1 MGGRVPPHNLEA
13 EASVIGSL
21 MLDRNA
27 IVRIADF
34 LRPEDF
40 YLDHH
45 AQVYRAALNLYDRS
59 DPIDLLTLAAELE
72 TMRVL
77 ERTGGQAFLAELQS
91 SVPTAANVEYY
102 GHLIEE
108 AATKRKLITAGGRI
122 TALGFDEGTPA
133 GTALDTAE
141 SVIFNIAE
149 GRITQD
155 FVALK
160 DILKNTWDQIEAI
173 HKDQSTV
180 IGVPSGFN
188 DLDAKTGGFQKSDL
202 IIIAARPGV
211 GKCVRAN
218 SLIDDPVT
226 GARLT
231 IEQYVQQCRPIVFGL
246 SPRGR
251 IESRHIGDWVD
262 SGVQPCFAVTTQ
274 TGRRIEVTGHH
285 PFMTISGW
293 QPLYDLVVGD
303 AIAVPR
309 SLNIFGKEL
318 MHPQMARLL
327 GYFVGDGGL
336 SRGTPAF
343 TNVDNEIIDDFI
355 STVHSHFPTHHVVKR
370 GITYHVSAWHRV
382 RWLAVKERVEKYL
395 GRSRSPVIAWLRQYS
410 LWGKKAGEKRFP
422 DVAWRWNRETL
433 REFLRALMSCDGS
446 IFATANGRPRIE
458 FAVASE
464 GLAKDVHHAFV
475 RFGIVSRFYKK
486 SERCWRV
493 QITDS
498 DSVARYQKEIGW
510 IGEKARRFTVELPLF
525 RSNNGHLPA
534 AVWKTVR
541 RVASTQGL
549 GWSQL
554 AVLSGERPSSSKFET
569 YNARTNHGL
578 SQRRLAIF
586 NGVLHDARLTELA
599 NPEIYWDRIVSIEAI
614 GRHRVYDLSV
624 PDGANF
630 IAEDV
635 IVHNTSLTLNI
646 AQHASIQYKI
656 PVAIFSLEMSEQQL
670 VTRLLCS
677 EASVDS
683 YRLRTGLLKDAE
695 WPRIAQAMGALSEAQ
710 IYIDDSPNVSVM
722 EMRTKARRLKSAN
735 NLGLIIVDYLQL
747 MQGRNAENRVQEV
760 SDISRSLKSLAREL
774 QIPII
779 ACSQLSRE
787 PEKRIDHRPQLAD
800 LRESGCLAADTPI
813 YLPDIGMNRPISDLA
828 GRRDFRVLALNTNT
842 WKLEP
847 RAVTN
852 AFSTGRKKVFRLV
865 TGLGHSIR
873 ATGNHKFLTLDGWRR
888 LDELAIGTYL
898 AIPADLRVPAL
909 ATAGLNESWIE
920 PAFEA
925 KPASSEELPRRAENE
940 TRWDAVTLIIP
951 DGEAEVYDLTV
962 DGLRNFVAGNIVAHN
977 SLEQDADVVLFIY
990 RERFYNDNVAED
1002 KRNLAEIIIAKHRN
1016 GPTGKIELL
1025 FIDEQT
1031 KFANLDRRRGA

>member
-1 MGGRVPPHNLEA
+1 VPPHNLEA
-13 EASVIGSL
+13 EASVLGSL

-27 IVRIADF
+27 IVRVADF

-45 AQVYRAALNLYDRS
+45 AQVYRAVLNLYDRA
-59 DPIDLLTLAAELE
+59 DPIDLLTIAAELE
-72 TMRVL
+72 TMRAL
-77 ERTGGQAFLAELQS
+77 ERIGGQAFLAELQS
-91 SVPTAANVEYY
+91 GVPTAANVEYY
-102 GHLIEE
+102 GHLVEE
-108 AATKRKLITAGGRI
+108 GATKRKLIGAGSRI
-122 TALGFDEGTPA
+122 TALGFDESTPA
-133 GTALDTAE
+133 SQALDTAE

-160 DILKNTWDQIEAI
+160 DILKTTWDQIEQI
-173 HKDQSTV
+173 HKDSSV
-180 IGVPSGFN
+180 ISGVPSGFN

-202 IIIAARPGV
+202 IIIAARPGI
-211 GKCVRAN
+211 GKCLRHD

-231 IEQYVQQCRPIVFGL
+231 IEQMVHDRRPLAFGL

-251 IESRHIGDWVD
+251 VEWRHIGDWVD

-274 TGRRIEVTGHH
+274 TGRRVEVTGHH
-285 PFMTISGW
+285 PFMTINGW
-293 QPLYDLVVGD
+293 QPLHDLVVGD

-309 SLNIFGKEL
+309 ALPIFGKESID
-318 MHPQMARLL
+318 PQRARLL
-327 GYFVGDGGL
+327 GYFIGDGGL
-336 SRGTPAF
+336 SSGSPAF
-343 TNVDNEIIDDFI
+343 TNVDPVIIDDFKEI
-355 STVHSHFPTHHVVKR
+355 VASHFPGCHVAHR
-370 GITYHVSAWHRV
+370 GITYYVSAWSRARRLNVRERLAAYLHRTKSPIIG
-382 RWLAVKERVEKYL
+382 WL
-395 GRSRSPVIAWLRQYS
+395 GQFG
-410 LWGKKAGEKRFP
+410 LWGKKADIKRFP
-422 DVAWRWNRETL
+422 DQAWRWNRETL

-446 IFATANGRPRIE
+446 IFALQNGRPRIE

-475 RFGIVSRFYKK
+475 RFGIVARLYRK

-498 DSVARYQKEIGW
+498 ESVARYQAEIGW
-510 IGEKARRFTVELPLF
+510 IGEKAGRFPKDLPQF
-525 RSNNGHLPA
+525 RSNNGHLPNT
-534 AVWKTVR
+534 VWKMVADA
-541 RVASTQGL
+541 ASTRHL
-549 GWSQL
+549 SWAKL
-554 AVLSGERPSSSKFET
+554 AVASGERVRTSKFET
-569 YNARTNHGL
+569 YNPRTNHGL

-586 NGVLHDARLTELA
+586 NEVLEDPQLAALA
-599 NPEIYWDRIVSIEAI
+599 NPELYWDRIVSIEPT
-614 GRHRVYDLSV
+614 GSHQVYDLTV
-624 PDGANF
+624 PEGANF

-747 MQGRNAENRVQEV
+747 MQGRNQENRVQEV
-760 SDISRSLKSLAREL
+760 SDISRGLKSLAREL
-774 QIPII
+774 QIPVI

-787 PEKRIDHRPQLAD
+787 PEKRPDHRPQLSD
-800 LRESGCLAADTPI
+800 LRESGT
-813 YLPDIGMNRPISDLA
+813 
-828 GRRDFRVLALNTNT
+828 
-842 WKLEP
+842 
-847 RAVTN
+847 
-852 AFSTGRKKVFRLV
+852 
-865 TGLGHSIR
+865 
-873 ATGNHKFLTLDGWRR
+873 
-888 LDELAIGTYL
+888 
-898 AIPADLRVPAL
+898 
-909 ATAGLNESWIE
+909 
-920 PAFEA
+920 
-925 KPASSEELPRRAENE
+925 
-940 TRWDAVTLIIP
+940 
-951 DGEAEVYDLTV
+951 
-962 DGLRNFVAGNIVAHN
+962 
-977 SLEQDADVVLFIY
+977 LEQDSDLVLFIY
-990 RERFYNDNVAED
+990 RDRFYNDNLAD
-1002 KRNLAEIIIAKHRN
+1002 DRRNIAEIIIAKHRN
-1016 GPTGKIELL
+1016 GPTGKLELL

-1031 KFANLDRRRGA
+1031 KFANLDRRRGS

>member
-1 MGGRVPPHNLEA
+1 LTVDLRRSPAPPAAGGRVPPHNLEA
-13 EASVIGSL
+13 EASVLGSL

-27 IVRIADF
+27 IVRVADF

-45 AQVYRAALNLYDRS
+45 AQVYRAALNLYDRA

-77 ERTGGQAFLAELQS
+77 ERIGGQAFLAELQS
-91 SVPTAANVEYY
+91 GVPTAANVEYY
-102 GHLIEE
+102 GHLVEE
-108 AATKRKLITAGGRI
+108 GATKRKLIGAGGRI
-122 TALGFDEGTPA
+122 TALGFDESTPA
-133 GTALDTAE
+133 SQALDTAE

-160 DILKNTWDQIEAI
+160 DILKTTWDQIEQI
-173 HKDQSTV
+173 HKDSSV
-180 IGVPSGFN
+180 ISGVPSGFN

-202 IIIAARPGV
+202 IIIAARPGI
-211 GKCVRAN
+211 GKCLRHD

-231 IEQYVQQCRPIVFGL
+231 IEQIVRDRKPIAFGL

-251 IESRHIGDWVD
+251 IEWRHISDWVD

-274 TGRRIEVTGHH
+274 TGRRVEVTGHH
-285 PFMTISGW
+285 PFMTIRGW
-293 QPLYDLVVGD
+293 QPLHDLVVGD

-309 SLNIFGKEL
+309 ALPCFGKESID
-318 MHPQMARLL
+318 PQRARLL
-327 GYFVGDGGL
+327 GYFIGDGGL
-336 SRGTPAF
+336 SRGSPAF
-343 TNVDNEIIDDFI
+343 TNIDPVIVDDFKTI
-355 STVHSHFPTHHVVKR
+355 VASHFPGCHVAQR
-370 GITYHVSAWHRV
+370 GITYFVSAWTRV
-382 RWLAVKERVEKYL
+382 RRLSVKERLAAYL
-395 GRSRSPVIAWLRQYS
+395 HRTKSPIIGWLTQFG
-410 LWGKKAGEKRFP
+410 LWGKKADVKRFP
-422 DVAWRWNRETL
+422 DQVWRWNRETL

-446 IFATANGRPRIE
+446 IFATQNGRPRIE

-475 RFGIVSRFYKK
+475 RFGIVSRLYRK

-498 DSVARYQKEIGW
+498 EAVARYQAEIGW
-510 IGEKARRFTVELPLF
+510 IGDKAGRFPKDLPQF
-525 RSNNGHLPA
+525 RGNNGHLPA
-534 AVWKTVR
+534 AVWKFVGEA
-541 RVASTQGL
+541 ASTRHL
-549 GWSQL
+549 SWAKL
-554 AVLSGERPSSSKFET
+554 AVASGERVRTSKFET
-569 YNARTNHGL
+569 YNPRTNHGL

-586 NGVLHDARLTELA
+586 NEVLEDPQLAALA
-599 NPEIYWDRIVSIEAI
+599 NPELYWDRIASIEAT
-614 GRHRVYDLSV
+614 GDHQVYDLTV
-624 PDGANF
+624 PEGANF

-747 MQGRNAENRVQEV
+747 MQGRNQENRVQEV
-760 SDISRSLKSLAREL
+760 SDISRGLKSLAREL
-774 QIPII
+774 QIPVI

-787 PEKRIDHRPQLAD
+787 PEKRPDHRPQLSD
-800 LRESGCLAADTPI
+800 LRESGT
-813 YLPDIGMNRPISDLA
+813 
-828 GRRDFRVLALNTNT
+828 
-842 WKLEP
+842 
-847 RAVTN
+847 
-852 AFSTGRKKVFRLV
+852 
-865 TGLGHSIR
+865 
-873 ATGNHKFLTLDGWRR
+873 
-888 LDELAIGTYL
+888 
-898 AIPADLRVPAL
+898 
-909 ATAGLNESWIE
+909 
-920 PAFEA
+920 
-925 KPASSEELPRRAENE
+925 
-940 TRWDAVTLIIP
+940 
-951 DGEAEVYDLTV
+951 
-962 DGLRNFVAGNIVAHN
+962 
-977 SLEQDADVVLFIY
+977 LEQDSDLVLFIY
-990 RERFYNDNVAED
+990 RDRFYNDNIAED
-1002 KRNLAEIIIAKHRN
+1002 RRNVAEIIIAKHRN
-1016 GPTGKIELL
+1016 GPTGKLELL

-1031 KFANLDRRRGA
+1031 KFANLDRRRGN

>member
-1 MGGRVPPHNLEA
+1 LTVDLRRSPAPPAAGGRVPPHNLEA
-13 EASVIGSL
+13 EASVLGSL

-27 IVRIADF
+27 IVRVADF

-45 AQVYRAALNLYDRS
+45 AQVYRAALNLYDRA

-77 ERTGGQAFLAELQS
+77 ERIGGQAFLAELQS
-91 SVPTAANVEYY
+91 GVPTAANVEYY
-102 GHLIEE
+102 GHLVEE
-108 AATKRKLITAGGRI
+108 GATKRKLIGAGGRI
-122 TALGFDEGTPA
+122 TALGFDESTPA
-133 GTALDTAE
+133 SQALDTAE

-160 DILKNTWDQIEAI
+160 DILKTTWDQIEQI
-173 HKDQSTV
+173 HKDSSV
-180 IGVPSGFN
+180 ISGVPSGFN

-211 GKCVRAN
+211 GKCVVWN
-218 SLIDDPVT
+218 TLVDDPVT

-231 IEQYVQQCRPIVFGL
+231 IEQLVRERRPIVFGL

-251 IESRHIGDWVD
+251 IEWRHVSDWVD
-262 SGVQPCFAVTTQ
+262 SGVQPCLAVTTQ

-285 PFMTISGW
+285 PFMTVSGW
-293 QPLYDLVVGD
+293 QPLHDLVVGD
-303 AIAVPR
+303 AIGVPR
-309 SLNIFGKEL
+309 ALPSFGKESID
-318 MHPQMARLL
+318 PQRARLL

-336 SRGTPAF
+336 SGGSPSF
-343 TNVDNEIIDDFI
+343 TNIDPVIIDDFKSI
-355 STVHSHFPTHHVVKR
+355 VSAHFPSCRVVQR
-370 GITYHVSAWHRV
+370 RITYFVTAWTRVRRLNVRERLAAYLHRV
-382 RWLAVKERVEKYL
+382 RRPIAKSPIVGWLTQF
-395 GRSRSPVIAWLRQYS
+395 G
-410 LWGKKAGEKRFP
+410 LWGKKADVKRFP
-422 DVAWRWNRETL
+422 EQVWRWNRETL

-446 IFATANGRPRIE
+446 IFATQNGRPRIE
-458 FAVASE
+458 FAVASD

-475 RFGIVSRFYKK
+475 RFGIVARLYRK

-498 DSVARYQKEIGW
+498 ESVARYQAEIGW
-510 IGEKARRFTVELPLF
+510 IGEKASRFPNDLPQF
-525 RSNNGHLPA
+525 RSNNGHLPN
-534 AVWKTVR
+534 AVWKIVGQAASAR
-541 RVASTQGL
+541 HLSWAKLAVASGDRVRT
-549 GWSQL
+549 
-554 AVLSGERPSSSKFET
+554 SKFET
-569 YNARTNHGL
+569 YNPRTNHGL
-578 SQRRLAIF
+578 SQRRLAIL
-586 NGVLHDARLTELA
+586 NEVLEDPQLAALA
-599 NPEIYWDRIVSIEAI
+599 NPELYWDRIVSIEPT
-614 GRHRVYDLSV
+614 GSHQVYDLTV
-624 PDGANF
+624 PEGANF

-646 AQHASIQYKI
+646 AQHASIRYKI

-710 IYIDDSPNVSVM
+710 IYIDDSPSISVM

-747 MQGRNAENRVQEV
+747 MQGRNQENRVQEV
-760 SDISRSLKSLAREL
+760 SEISRSLKSLAREL
-774 QIPII
+774 QVPVI

-800 LRESGCLAADTPI
+800 LRESGGIEQD
-813 YLPDIGMNRPISDLA
+813 SDL
-828 GRRDFRVLALNTNT
+828 
-842 WKLEP
+842 
-847 RAVTN
+847 
-852 AFSTGRKKVFRLV
+852 
-865 TGLGHSIR
+865 
-873 ATGNHKFLTLDGWRR
+873 
-888 LDELAIGTYL
+888 
-898 AIPADLRVPAL
+898 
-909 ATAGLNESWIE
+909 
-920 PAFEA
+920 
-925 KPASSEELPRRAENE
+925 
-940 TRWDAVTLIIP
+940 
-951 DGEAEVYDLTV
+951 
-962 DGLRNFVAGNIVAHN
+962 
-977 SLEQDADVVLFIY
+977 VLFIY

-1002 KRNLAEIIIAKHRN
+1002 RRNIAEIIIAKHRN

-1031 KFANLDRRRGA
+1031 KFANLDRARGR

>member
-1 MGGRVPPHNLEA
+1 VPPHNLEA
-13 EASVIGSL
+13 EASVLGSL

-27 IVRIADF
+27 IVRVADF

-45 AQVYRAALNLYDRS
+45 AQVYRAALNLYDRA

-77 ERTGGQAFLAELQS
+77 ERIGGQAFLAELQS
-91 SVPTAANVEYY
+91 GVPTAANVEYY
-102 GHLIEE
+102 GHLVEE
-108 AATKRKLITAGGRI
+108 GATKRKLIGAGGRI
-122 TALGFDEGTPA
+122 TALGFDESTPA
-133 GTALDTAE
+133 SQALDTAE

-160 DILKNTWDQIEAI
+160 DILKTTWDQIEQI
-173 HKDQSTV
+173 HKDSSV
-180 IGVPSGFN
+180 ISGVPSGFN

-211 GKCVRAN
+211 GKCVVWN
-218 SLIDDPVT
+218 TLVDDPVT

-231 IEQYVQQCRPIVFGL
+231 IEQLVRERRPIVFGL

-251 IESRHIGDWVD
+251 IEWRHVSDWVD
-262 SGVQPCFAVTTQ
+262 SGVQPCLAVTTQ

-285 PFMTISGW
+285 PFMTVSGW
-293 QPLYDLVVGD
+293 QPLHDLVVGD
-303 AIAVPR
+303 AIGVPR
-309 SLNIFGKEL
+309 ALPSFGKESID
-318 MHPQMARLL
+318 PQRARLL

-336 SRGTPAF
+336 SGGSPSF
-343 TNVDNEIIDDFI
+343 TNIDPVIIDDFKSI
-355 STVHSHFPTHHVVKR
+355 VSAHFPSCRVVQR
-370 GITYHVSAWHRV
+370 RITYFVTAWTRVRRLNVRERLAAYLHRV
-382 RWLAVKERVEKYL
+382 RRPIAKSPIVGWLTQF
-395 GRSRSPVIAWLRQYS
+395 G
-410 LWGKKAGEKRFP
+410 LWGKKADVKRFP
-422 DVAWRWNRETL
+422 EQVWRWNRETL

-446 IFATANGRPRIE
+446 IFATQNGRPRIE
-458 FAVASE
+458 FAVASD

-475 RFGIVSRFYKK
+475 RFGIVARLYRK

-498 DSVARYQKEIGW
+498 ESVARYQAEIGW
-510 IGEKARRFTVELPLF
+510 IGEKASRFPNDLPQF
-525 RSNNGHLPA
+525 RSNNGHLPN
-534 AVWKTVR
+534 AVWKIVGQAASAR
-541 RVASTQGL
+541 HLSWAKLAVASGDRVRT
-549 GWSQL
+549 
-554 AVLSGERPSSSKFET
+554 SKFET
-569 YNARTNHGL
+569 YNPRTNHGL
-578 SQRRLAIF
+578 SQRRLAIL
-586 NGVLHDARLTELA
+586 NEVLEDPQLAALA
-599 NPEIYWDRIVSIEAI
+599 NPELYWDRIVSIEPT
-614 GRHRVYDLSV
+614 GSHQVYDLTV
-624 PDGANF
+624 PEGANF

-646 AQHASIQYKI
+646 AQHASIRYKI

-710 IYIDDSPNVSVM
+710 IYIDDSPSISVM

-747 MQGRNAENRVQEV
+747 MQGRNQENRVQEV
-760 SDISRSLKSLAREL
+760 SEISRSLKSLAREL
-774 QIPII
+774 QVPVI

-800 LRESGCLAADTPI
+800 LRESGGIEQD
-813 YLPDIGMNRPISDLA
+813 SDL
-828 GRRDFRVLALNTNT
+828 
-842 WKLEP
+842 
-847 RAVTN
+847 
-852 AFSTGRKKVFRLV
+852 
-865 TGLGHSIR
+865 
-873 ATGNHKFLTLDGWRR
+873 
-888 LDELAIGTYL
+888 
-898 AIPADLRVPAL
+898 
-909 ATAGLNESWIE
+909 
-920 PAFEA
+920 
-925 KPASSEELPRRAENE
+925 
-940 TRWDAVTLIIP
+940 
-951 DGEAEVYDLTV
+951 
-962 DGLRNFVAGNIVAHN
+962 
-977 SLEQDADVVLFIY
+977 VLFIY

-1002 KRNLAEIIIAKHRN
+1002 RRNIAEIIIAKHRN

-1031 KFANLDRRRGA
+1031 KFANLDRARGR

>member
-1 MGGRVPPHNLEA
+1 MTVDLRRSPAPPAAGGRVPPHNLEA
-13 EASVIGSL
+13 EASVLGSL

-27 IVRIADF
+27 IVRVADF

-45 AQVYRAALNLYDRS
+45 AQVYRAALNLYDRA

-77 ERTGGQAFLAELQS
+77 ERIGGQAFLAELQS
-91 SVPTAANVEYY
+91 GVPTAANVEYY
-102 GHLIEE
+102 GHLVEE
-108 AATKRKLITAGGRI
+108 AATKRKLIGAGGRI
-122 TALGFDEGTPA
+122 TALGFDESTPA
-133 GTALDTAE
+133 SQALDTAE

-160 DILKNTWDQIEAI
+160 DILKTTWDQIEQI
-173 HKDQSTV
+173 HKDSSV
-180 IGVPSGFN
+180 ISGVPSGFH

-211 GKCVRAN
+211 GKCVVWN
-218 SLIDDPVT
+218 TLVDDPVT
-226 GARLT
+226 GARVT
-231 IEQYVQQCRPIVFGL
+231 IEQIVRERRPIVFGL

-251 IESRHIGDWVD
+251 IEWRHVSDWVD

-285 PFMTISGW
+285 PFMTVSGW
-293 QPLYDLVVGD
+293 QPLHDLVVGD

-309 SLNIFGKEL
+309 ALPSFGKESID
-318 MHPQMARLL
+318 PQRARLL
-327 GYFVGDGGL
+327 GYFIGDGGL
-336 SRGTPAF
+336 SRGSPAF
-343 TNVDNEIIDDFI
+343 TNTDPIIIDDFKE
-355 STVHSHFPTHHVVKR
+355 SVASHFPNCHIAQR
-370 GITYHVSAWHRV
+370 GITYFVCAWARV
-382 RWLAVKERVEKYL
+382 RSLKLKERLAVYLRRVRKPIAK
-395 GRSRSPVIAWLRQYS
+395 SPIIGWLTQFG
-410 LWGKKAGEKRFP
+410 LWGKKADIKRFP
-422 DVAWRWNRETL
+422 DQVWRWNRETL

-446 IFATANGRPRIE
+446 IFATQNGHPRIE

-475 RFGIVSRFYKK
+475 RFGIVSRLYRK

-498 DSVARYQKEIGW
+498 ESVARYQAEIGW
-510 IGEKARRFTVELPLF
+510 IGEKAGRFPNDLPQF
-525 RSNNGHLPA
+525 RSNNGHLPN
-534 AVWKTVR
+534 AVWKLVGQA
-541 RVASTQGL
+541 ASARNL
-549 GWSQL
+549 SWAKL
-554 AVLSGERPSSSKFET
+554 AVVSGERVRTSKFET
-569 YNARTNHGL
+569 YNPRTNHGL

-586 NGVLHDARLTELA
+586 NEVLDDPQLAALA
-599 NPEIYWDRIVSIEAI
+599 NPELYWDRIVSIEPA
-614 GRHRVYDLSV
+614 GNHQVYDLTV
-624 PDGANF
+624 PEGANF

-646 AQHASIQYKI
+646 AQHASIQYKV

-710 IYIDDSPNVSVM
+710 IYIDDSPSISVM

-747 MQGRNAENRVQEV
+747 MQGRNQENRVQEV
-760 SDISRSLKSLAREL
+760 SEISRSLKSLAREL
-774 QIPII
+774 QVPVI

-800 LRESGCLAADTPI
+800 LRESGGIEQD
-813 YLPDIGMNRPISDLA
+813 SDL
-828 GRRDFRVLALNTNT
+828 
-842 WKLEP
+842 
-847 RAVTN
+847 
-852 AFSTGRKKVFRLV
+852 
-865 TGLGHSIR
+865 
-873 ATGNHKFLTLDGWRR
+873 
-888 LDELAIGTYL
+888 
-898 AIPADLRVPAL
+898 
-909 ATAGLNESWIE
+909 
-920 PAFEA
+920 
-925 KPASSEELPRRAENE
+925 
-940 TRWDAVTLIIP
+940 
-951 DGEAEVYDLTV
+951 
-962 DGLRNFVAGNIVAHN
+962 
-977 SLEQDADVVLFIY
+977 VLFIY

-1002 KRNLAEIIIAKHRN
+1002 RRNIAEIIIAKHRN

-1031 KFANLDRRRGA
+1031 RFANLDRARGR